1 MVAAGFCINQRGGA
15 YINGKARPLQDKA
28 AVAKKYFD
36 LEENLLAGQHI
47 SVQLLAK
54 ASSVNWGFANKVVG
68 EIESGL
74 LIDPSTKAQGRICGD
89 GALALT
95 DEDGFYLL
103 HLQNLNNRFTLRDY
117 AAHLAANRGTF
128 VSRAVISKWFH
139 TSFPFKGS
147 MKKLNRIPI
156 DKFTDN
162 NILRWAEYVYRVQ
175 QVPPWCLVFGDEKPL
190 KGLFN

>member
-1 MVAAGFCINQRGGA
+1 MVAAGFCINQRGGT
-15 YINGKARPLQDKA
+15 YINGKACPLQDKA

-47 SVQLLAK
+47 SVQSLAK
-54 ASSVNWGFANKVVG
+54 TPSVSWGFANKVVG

-103 HLQNLNNRFTLRDY
+103 HLWKLNNPFTLQDY
-117 AAHLAANRGTF
+117 AIHLAANRGTF
-128 VSRAVISKWFH
+128 VSRAAIGKWSH
-139 TSFPFKGS
+139 TTFPFKGS
-147 MKKLNRIPI
+147 MRKLNRIPN

-162 NILRWAEYVYRVQ
+162 NILCWAEYVYRVQ
-175 QVPPWCLVFGDEKPL
+175 QVPPWC
-190 KGLFN
+190 